1 MMSRIPSCW
10 IVFSV
15 VVLNI
20 LAGTALLDAAGP
32 TDLMPPRYR
41 LQVGQELVFRGRSE
55 FQYKGGQFLQR
66 EAWNCWVVRENPDHT
81 WRIILKRASTFTQ
94 LSETAGDDERKAALQ
109 KHAENLNDTDA
120 VDEVEFVGFDFA
132 PDGRCL
138 ENTSFGFR
146 TRPYKVLPSLPQT
159 LAEGQKGWKTQS
171 DKLNETI
178 AYRLLP
184 ESAANECLIETLDE
198 SPFNAI
204 YGMVQ
209 QTRVTF
215 DLQRGLPR
223 KFVTETRQTFGFDGK
238 GTGTIELVELKTH
251 SAEWCQQF
259 SAESE
264 QCLSQLDGYEQATLR
279 QDLLCK
285 ELQNALLQREAEF
298 HQLEQK
304 LQSPELKALMM
315 QRAKARESVLK
326 YVIEAAKEREALLGT
341 ASETWKTTD
350 LAGTEYSLKDY
361 RGKVVVLDF
370 WYRGCGWCIRA
381 MPQIKEVAA
390 HFKDQ
395 PVVVFGMNTD
405 SKEDDAKFV
414 VEKMGLNYVNLK
426 AAELTAGYKVS
437 GFPTLL
443 ILDQQ
448 GIIRD
453 VHVGCSLTLKDEVIR
468 SVEKL
473 LATPP

>member
-1 MMSRIPSCW
+1 MQQLRWSGVIS
-10 IVFSV
+10 
-15 VVLNI
+15 
-20 LAGTALLDAAGP
+20 LLTFLLLGSGAQLVAADP
-32 TDLMPPRYR
+32 ADLMLPRYR

-55 FQYKGGQFLQR
+55 FHYKGGQFLQR

-81 WRIILKRASTFTQ
+81 WRIILKRVSTFTQ
-94 LSETAGDDERKAALQ
+94 LSETAGDDERKATLQ

-120 VDEVEFVGFDFA
+120 LDEVEFVQFDFA
-132 PDGRCL
+132 PDGRCQ
-138 ENTSFGFR
+138 ESTSLGFL
-146 TRPYKVLPSLPQT
+146 TRPHKVLPSLPQT
-159 LAEGQKGWKTQS
+159 LAEGQKGWKTQN

-184 ESAANECLIETLDE
+184 GSGANECLIETLDE
-198 SPFNAI
+198 SPFNTI
-204 YGMVQ
+204 SGVVQ

-215 DLQRGLPR
+215 DLQRGLPS
-223 KFVTETRQTFGFDGK
+223 KFATEIRQTFGFEGK
-238 GTGTIELVELKTH
+238 GTGTLELAELKTH
-251 SAEWCQQF
+251 SAEVCQQF
-259 SAESE
+259 SAEAE
-264 QCLSQLDGYEQATLR
+264 QCLSQLDGYQQACQR
-279 QDLLCK
+279 QNLPPK
-285 ELQNALLQREAEF
+285 ELRSALLKREEDL
-298 HQLEQK
+298 QELEQK
-304 LQSPELKALMM
+304 LQSPELKTLMM

-326 YVIEAAKEREALLGT
+326 YIFEAAKDRQALLGT

-350 LAGTEYSLKDY
+350 LAGTEYSLKDC
-361 RGKVVVLDF
+361 RGKVVVLEF
-370 WYRGCGWCIRA
+370 WFRRCFWCIRA
-381 MPQIKEVAA
+381 MPQVKEVAA

-405 SKEDDAKFV
+405 AKDDDAKFV

-426 AAELTAGYKVS
+426 AAELTSGYKVS

-453 VHVGCSLTLKDEVIR
+453 VHEGCSLTLKEEVIR